1 MDEATTPTTPP
12 SAPVGVA
19 SAASEPNP
27 TRNVSHPHLEPQEK
41 IYLTVRPYW
50 IAFVPRA
57 LIVLFLLLL
66 PVIVGI
72 VLNVFPTPG
81 VPSGFG
87 TPEQTGVTPAILPYL
102 IVGAG
107 IWYLLVLAFFHYTW
121 IDFYMDMAII
131 TDDRLI
137 DISQHGIF
145 HRAISEV
152 SLLRVQDVNATTKG
166 IFQTIFNFGRVDVE
180 TAGDIPNFVLE
191 NRPKPFEIA
200 RVVQNAH
207 ERLVRQTAE
216 SGQRDGLGE
225 IVRPSRPEAP
235 KPDVSSHPPEPRAL
249 NINEKPQPP
258 WPASPPPAGGS
269 DSTSGPRY
277 GPTSPSQPASTLGG
291 QGDPDST
298 IAHEPQA
305 TLNSDASTS
314 SAKEGT
320 IPPVTPP

>member
-1 MDEATTPTTPP
+1 MDESTTPTTPTP
-12 SAPVGVA
+12 AGVEVPPPA
-19 SAASEPNP
+19 GTLASEPTSP
-27 TRNVSHPHLEPQEK
+27 RSVSHPHLESQEK
-41 IYLTVRPYW
+41 IYFTVRPYW
-50 IAFVPRA
+50 LAFVPRA

-72 VLNVFPTPG
+72 VLNVFPSPG

-180 TAGDIPNFVLE
+180 TAGDIPNFVLD

-225 IVRPSRPEAP
+225 IVSPP
-235 KPDVSSHPPEPRAL
+235 HPPESRAPK
-249 NINEKPQPP
+249 INEKPQPP
-258 WPASPPPAGGS
+258 WPAP
-269 DSTSGPRY
+269 
-277 GPTSPSQPASTLGG
+277 PSQPASAQDEADSTTPHGP
-291 QGDPDST
+291 QAAPDS
-298 IAHEPQA
+298 EG
-305 TLNSDASTS
+305 STS
-314 SAKEGT
+314 STKEGT
-320 IPPVTPP
+320 IPPVSPL

>member
-1 MDEATTPTTPP
+1 ML
-12 SAPVGVA
+12 
-19 SAASEPNP
+19 
-27 TRNVSHPHLEPQEK
+27 HPHLESQEK
-41 IYLTVRPYW
+41 IYFTVRPYW
-50 IAFVPRA
+50 LAFVPRA

-66 PVIVGI
+66 PVVVGI
-72 VLNVFPTPG
+72 VLNVFPSPT

-180 TAGDIPNFVLE
+180 TAGDIPNFVLD

-225 IVRPSRPEAP
+225 IVSPPHPEAP
-235 KPDVSSHPPEPRAL
+235 KPETLPHPPEPRAPK
-249 NINEKPQPP
+249 INEKPQPP
-258 WPASPPPAGGS
+258 WPAP
-269 DSTSGPRY
+269 
-277 GPTSPSQPASTLGG
+277 PSQPASTLGG
-291 QGDPDST
+291 RG
-298 IAHEPQA
+298 EPVSAEAQA
-305 TLNSDASTS
+305 TLGPASPAQPDGPVSDEASGPRYGLTPPPSDPAATRVEQDTPS
-314 SAKEGT
+314 SDTPASSDKEGT
-320 IPPVTPP
+320 IPPVSPL

>member
-1 MDEATTPTTPP
+1 MDESTTPTTPTP
-12 SAPVGVA
+12 AGVEVPPPA
-19 SAASEPNP
+19 GTLASEPTSP
-27 TRNVSHPHLEPQEK
+27 RSVSHPHLESQEK
-41 IYLTVRPYW
+41 IYFTVRPYW
-50 IAFVPRA
+50 LAFVPRA

-72 VLNVFPTPG
+72 VLNVFPSPG

-180 TAGDIPNFVLE
+180 TAGDIPNFVLD

-225 IVRPSRPEAP
+225 IVSPP
-235 KPDVSSHPPEPRAL
+235 HPPEPRAPK
-249 NINEKPQPP
+249 INEKPQPP
-258 WPASPPPAGGS
+258 WPVS
-269 DSTSGPRY
+269 DSAPSPRY
-277 GPTSPSQPASTLGG
+277 GPAPPAQSTSAQDGPKAT
-291 QGDPDST
+291 PDS
-298 IAHEPQA
+298 EG
-305 TLNSDASTS
+305 STS
-314 SAKEGT
+314 STKEGT
-320 IPPVTPP
+320 IPPVSPL

>member
-1 MDEATTPTTPP
+1 MDEPTTPTTPTP
-12 SAPVGVA
+12 EPTLSVGSPTPAGVGAESVGV
-19 SAASEPNP
+19 AASEPTSP
-27 TRNVSHPHLEPQEK
+27 RSMSHPHLESQEK
-41 IYLTVRPYW
+41 IYFTVRPYW
-50 IAFVPRA
+50 LAFVPRA

-72 VLNVFPTPG
+72 VLNVFPSPG

-145 HRAISEV
+145 HRAIAEV
-152 SLLRVQDVNATTKG
+152 SLLRVQDVNASTKG

-180 TAGDIPNFVLE
+180 TAGDIPNFVLD

-225 IVRPSRPEAP
+225 IVSP
-235 KPDVSSHPPEPRAL
+235 HPPEPRAPK
-249 NINEKPQPP
+249 INEKPQPP
-258 WPASPPPAGGS
+258 WPVS
-269 DSTSGPRY
+269 DSAPSPRY
-277 GPTSPSQPASTLGG
+277 GPAPPAQSTSAQDGPKAT
-291 QGDPDST
+291 PDS
-298 IAHEPQA
+298 EG
-305 TLNSDASTS
+305 STS
-314 SAKEGT
+314 STKEGT
-320 IPPVTPP
+320 IPPVSPL

>member
-1 MDEATTPTTPP
+1 MDEPTTPTTPKP
-12 SAPVGVA
+12 EPTLSGGSPTPAGV
-19 SAASEPNP
+19 AASEPTSP
-27 TRNVSHPHLEPQEK
+27 RSMSHPHLESQEK
-41 IYLTVRPYW
+41 IYFTVRPYW
-50 IAFVPRA
+50 LAFVPRA
-57 LIVLFLLLL
+57 LIVIFLLFL

-72 VLNVFPTPG
+72 VLNVFPSPG

-225 IVRPSRPEAP
+225 IVTPSHPEAP
-235 KPDVSSHPPEPRAL
+235 KPETLPNPPDPRVST
-249 NINEKPQPP
+249 INEKPQPP
-258 WPASPPPAGGS
+258 WPAPPS
-269 DSTSGPRY
+269 QSTSAQD
-277 GPTSPSQPASTLGG
+277 GPTSTLGA
-291 QGDPDST
+291 QDEADSK
-298 IAHEPQA
+298 IPHGPQA
-305 TLNSDASTS
+305 TPDSEGSTS
-314 SAKEGT
+314 STKEGT
-320 IPPVTPP
+320 IPPVSPL